1 MTRMTYNFTESG
13 LEECI
18 VFLERIGYKYDKILG
33 IKKKVTQNHI
43 NKTTNE

>member
-1 MTRMTYNFTESG
+1 MTRMTHNFTESG

-18 VFLERIGYKYDKILG
+18 VLLERIRYKYDKILW
-33 IKKKVTQNHI
+33 IKKVTQNHI

>member
-33 IKKKVTQNHI
+33 IKKNNTKSY
-43 NKTTNE
+43 